1 MKKQIPVVAAFAL
14 AIGSSVSAQEAFQWR
29 SEDGGN
35 GHWYRIVV
43 RPYGP
48 YNWNAARADAQATGG
63 DLASF
68 EAPAEWGFMRS
79 RCRELPAGTVTQFLA
94 GGQRQPGAKS
104 PWLWLTGEPFS
115 YFAWNAGVP
124 NDGTGENFVLCVGSG
139 TGGPDDFDGWD
150 DWRIN
155 DLSSGYVV
163 EWSADCNNDGIVDY
177 GQCWDG
183 SLLDSNS
190 NNVPDCCESGDPCA
204 PNIILNG
211 GFEIGASQ
219 TDCTWV
225 VHSEGDSFVPGWTV
239 IAASID
245 RVRIS
250 ASCPPPTESW
260 MSFQGEFTI
269 DLDGFTHGGAMSQ
282 MVATEPGSTYLL
294 TFQLT
299 GNCAPGVKRM
309 RVEIGS
315 TQYPFEHACSG
326 TNPQPWSEKSIEF
339 TAAASTTNIVFRS
352 LSTDGRNGAVVDS
365 VRLIRMDPQQ
375 PTCRDADFFPDR
387 NINGVDLGV
396 LLSQW
401 GAPTQY
407 TVADLNRDGVVDGVD
422 LGIFLA
428 FWGPCPY

>member
-1 MKKQIPVVAAFAL
+1 MASRR
-14 AIGSSVSAQEAFQWR
+14 G
-29 SEDGGN
+29 EDHNACEPGCGW
-35 GHWYRIVV
+35 HWITGESFL
-43 RPYGP
+43 PL
-48 YNWNAARADAQATGG
+48 WDASQPDG
-63 DLASF
+63 DL
-68 EAPAEWGFMRS
+68 PW
-79 RCRELPAGTVTQFLA
+79 TVPQDILTTYRRGWHDGSDCGDQSA
-94 GGQRQPGAKS
+94 CGGGCPLG
-104 PWLWLTGEPFS
+104 
-115 YFAWNAGVP
+115 
-124 NDGTGENFVLCVGSG
+124 
-139 TGGPDDFDGWD
+139 
-150 DWRIN
+150 
-155 DLSSGYVV
+155 GYVV

-177 GQCWDG
+177 GQIMEG
-183 SLLDSNS
+183 SLADTNG
-190 NNVPDCCESGDPCA
+190 NNVPDCCESGAPCA

-250 ASCPPPTESW
+250 ASCPPSTESW

-339 TAAASTTNIVFRS
+339 TAASSTTNIVFRS

-365 VRLIRMDPQQ
+365 VRLIRLDPQQ